1 MRMVFNAMEI
11 IMKELLDEYIDRLG
25 MQCTCP
31 TCQDDVLALVL
42 NKIQPRY
49 VTDKEK
55 IAYIKANYIDKQELT
70 SLIVKLAECA
80 KIVSDR
86 PLCENSKNKKEVK
99 YE

>member
-1 MRMVFNAMEI
+1 MVINAMEQ
-11 IMKELLDEYIDRLG
+11 IMRELLNEYIDRLG
-25 MQCTCP
+25 MNCTCQ
-31 TCQDDVLALVL
+31 TCRDDVLALVL
-42 NKIQPRY
+42 NKIPPRY

-55 IAYIKANYIDKQELT
+55 IAYVKASYVDKQELT

-86 PLCENSKNKKEVK
+86 PLCESSKALREVK